1 MLRLTTHRRIPRFGT
16 ECAVE
21 AAAII
26 GFHSLSLEFPILSF
40 GDDSTPT
47 EASEGCTV
55 VDIAI
60 DESLKSGFALVDDGS
75 SIGLRLRDEDGVR
88 DALTALHACLERR
101 RGEPRGAT
109 DGTSAR
115 ETPPGSME
123 SGYARYPAK
132 RGLESLFERE
142 YILKDTDFDFLPDAI
157 DATIALPESC
167 DENELSAACDI
178 AARLGI
184 ESLGL
189 ESPVLDGKG
198 RTGGA
203 LIAIEGSDR
212 CGLTLAEEP
221 GRKIVR
227 VSGRGPALAEMASSL
242 CRRFPEAGTRSS
254 WPELRDDVAGSV
266 AMRSLDGQLAWLGAT
281 GPEGA
286 EARGDG
292 AIVYCEPD
300 VSARTSAISDAFP
313 SAIFRNRHDL
323 VVLEEETYEL
333 PWELDACRSLLAR
346 EVYPRIAPGTG
357 TEIDVVIGE
366 DNAVRSGLEREIRRE
381 AESRG
386 AVAPAVRVICAFK
399 QGFSWIRDYA
409 LPAIARLEGVASVDI
424 RFAAFLP
431 DGREAWTD
439 EDGATPRIGAQRKDD
454 PEAWLDPP
462 VRLLQELYPIDDIIA
477 VELGIP
483 TANVRFSLYEKAAG
497 HRYRILARSL
507 DGTLAYDAEYEAS
520 FSERPYLDDFPGIGK
535 THPGT
540 GRAEIRGPGIESWR
554 GSFRTDMESV
564 WAAYQSAVLPACRRF
579 IEDACGGEADAGA
592 QPFFA
597 QLRLDI
603 DASEPDE
610 TLPVRQDRI
619 SSLESLHEDI
629 YFAGLDYFQTL
640 GLKSCGKGLDAP
652 GLILPVIRK
661 HDGPPRMRFR
671 LLGELSAE
679 PAIEAGG
686 KRLTA
691 PVAEGEV
698 GAWIEAL
705 DYDRESGTFAP
716 RFAVEAKGVAATRVE
731 SFIRSYARL
740 LSSGTL
746 AISGKSAGLPAIRF
760 RVGDSLIEATPPP
773 APPVREPLAIGSVD
787 ILEEELIGYDEYAR
801 IIDDIA
807 RVPGLRVRQV
817 AESRL
822 GRAIHAVEILPSLPG
837 YVSRTKL
844 IAARPVYYVNA
855 RHHANEV
862 SGTNAA
868 FMLIRTLLADP
879 AYAGMADR
887 VNIVVVPFE
896 NADGAAIHYEL
907 AGDNPEWI
915 LHIARYNSLGKEIA
929 QDYWNDATI
938 HGEAKAFTRVWRD
951 WLPDVVTD
959 NHGVP
964 SHEWCQQF
972 SGYTSPWFK
981 GFWMPRALLYGYFWY
996 VTDSLYAG
1004 NKAVAEGI
1012 QEAVADLVG
1021 ADPECGALNAE
1032 WKERF
1037 EKYAHA
1043 WMPRLF
1049 PAEYHKDMIFYWV
1062 PYPYKPDYYYASV
1075 RFPWITA
1082 SSFVSEVSDETAT
1095 GAYLGLCARTHEL
1108 NDLAVIRLLADADPR
1123 PDSSLD
1129 AGPTGFRAR
1138 KARIRPPATRDGDS
1152 AYQKITIN

>member
-1 MLRLTTHRRIPRFGT
+1 MLRLTITSHAPRFGS

-26 GFHSLSLEFPILSF
+26 GFHSLSLEFPVLSF
-40 GDDSTPT
+40 RDGA
-47 EASEGCTV
+47 EADASDGSTV
-55 VDIAI
+55 VGISI
-60 DESLKSGFALVDDGS
+60 DESLDSGFTIAETGS
-75 SIGLRLRDEDGVR
+75 SIALRLRDEDGTR
-88 DALTALHACLERR
+88 DALAALYSCLDRR
-101 RGEPRGAT
+101 SGEHKRR
-109 DGTSAR
+109 DGETSAR
-115 ETPPGSME
+115 ETPPGIMD
-123 SGYARYPAK
+123 SGYPRYPAK

-142 YILKDTDFDFLPDAI
+142 FILKDTDFDFLPDVI
-157 DATIALPESC
+157 DATIALPEAC
-167 DENELSAACDI
+167 DESELSAACDI

-189 ESPVLDGKG
+189 ELPILDGKG
-198 RTGGA
+198 RSCGTV
-203 LIAIEGSDR
+203 IAIGGSDR
-212 CGLTLAEEP
+212 CGLSLDK
-221 GRKIVR
+221 RQDRRIVR
-227 VSGRGPALAEMASSL
+227 VSGRGPDLANMASTL
-242 CRRFPEAGTRSS
+242 CRRFPEAGDRSS
-254 WPELRDDVAGSV
+254 WPELRDDIAKAV
-266 AMRSLDGQLAWLGAT
+266 AMESLDGQLAWLGAMSS
-281 GPEGA
+281 EI
-286 EARGDG
+286 GDE
-292 AIVYCEPD
+292 AIVHGEPD
-300 VSARTSAISDAFP
+300 IATREEAITEAFP
-313 SAIFRNRHDL
+313 STTFKNRHDL
-323 VVLEEETYEL
+323 VVLKDESYEF
-333 PWELDACRSLLAR
+333 PWELDICRGLLAR

-357 TEIDVVIGE
+357 TGIDVVVGE
-366 DNAVRSGLEREIRRE
+366 DREARSELEREIRRE
-381 AESRG
+381 AEARG
-386 AVAPAVRVICAFK
+386 AVAPEVRVVCAFK

-409 LPAIARLEGVASVDI
+409 LPAIASIGGVASVDI

-439 EDGATPRIGAQRKDD
+439 EDGATPKIGAQRKDD

-462 VRLLQELYPIDDIIA
+462 VRLLQELYPIDDVIA
-477 VELGIP
+477 SELGIP
-483 TANVRFSLYEKAAG
+483 AASVRFSLYEKAAG
-497 HRYRILARSL
+497 PRYALTARNA
-507 DGTLAYDAEYEAS
+507 DGTPVYEAEYEAS

-535 THPGT
+535 AHPGT
-540 GRAEIRGPGIESWR
+540 GRVAVRGPGTEPWQ
-554 GSFRTDMESV
+554 GSFSTDMESV
-564 WAAYQSAVLPACRRF
+564 WAAYQSSVLPACRRF

-597 QLRLDI
+597 RLRLDI

-610 TLPVRQDRI
+610 TLPIRQDRI

-640 GLKSCGKGLDAP
+640 GLTSCGKGIDAP

-661 HDGPPRMRFR
+661 RSGPPRMRFR

-679 PAIEAGG
+679 PAIESGG
-686 KRLTA
+686 RRLTA
-691 PVAEGEV
+691 PVAEGDV
-698 GAWIEAL
+698 GVWIDTLE
-705 DYDRESGTFAP
+705 YDGDSSAFTP
-716 RFAVEAKGVAATRVE
+716 RFAVEATGTEGSGIEA
-731 SFIRSYARL
+731 FIRSYARL
-740 LSSGTL
+740 LSSRAL
-746 AISGKSAGLPAIRF
+746 AISEKSAGLPTIRF
-760 RVGDSLIEATPPP
+760 RVGESLIEATPPA
-773 APPVREPLAIGSVD
+773 APPEREPID
-787 ILEEELIGYDEYAR
+787 IRSIDLLEDTLIGCGEYAR
-801 IIDDIA
+801 IIDEIA
-807 RVPGLRVRQV
+807 GVPGLRVRQV

-822 GRAIHAVEILPSLPG
+822 GRAIHAIEILPSLPG

-868 FMLIRTLLADP
+868 FALIRALLVDP
-879 AYAGMADR
+879 AYAGIADR

-896 NADGAAIHYEL
+896 NPDGAAIHQEL

-929 QDYWNDATI
+929 QDYWNDSTI

-996 VTDSLYAG
+996 VTDSLYAD
-1004 NKAVAEGI
+1004 NRVLAEGV

-1021 ADPECGALNAE
+1021 ADRECGALNAE
-1032 WKERF
+1032 WRERF

-1049 PAEYHKDMIFYWV
+1049 PAEYHKGMIFYWV
-1062 PYPYKPDYYYASV
+1062 PYAYKPDYYYAAV

-1082 SSFVSEVSDETAT
+1082 SSFVTEVSDETAT
-1095 GAYLGLCARTHEL
+1095 GAYLGLCARTHVL
-1108 NDLAVIRLLADADPR
+1108 NDLAVIKLLADADPR
-1123 PDSSLD
+1123 IGSSMAVGR
-1129 AGPTGFRAR
+1129 AGLSAR
-1138 KARIRPPATRDGDS
+1138 KTRTRPPATLEG
-1152 AYQKITIN
+1152 K